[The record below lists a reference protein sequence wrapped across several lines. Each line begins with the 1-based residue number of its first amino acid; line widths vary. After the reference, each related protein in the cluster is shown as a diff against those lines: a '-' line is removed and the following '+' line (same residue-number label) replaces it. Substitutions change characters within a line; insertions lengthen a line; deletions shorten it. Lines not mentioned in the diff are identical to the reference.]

1 MNITIQEHP
10 NGIVVELDG
19 KLDTG
24 TSLGVDQALKEVAG
38 DQLQALP
45 EGARLLVV
53 DCTKVPFISSAG
65 LRVLLATGKALRR
78 SRGELRISGLNE
90 APRKVFQISGFD
102 RFFKVFPDSET
113 ALSA

>member
-1 MNITIQEHP
+1 MDITIHEHL

-24 TSLGVDQALKEVAG
+24 TSSAVETALKEVAG
-38 DQLQALP
+38 NKLQALP
-45 EGARLLVV
+45 EGAHVLVV

-65 LRVLLATGKALRR
+65 LRVLLATGKTLRR
-78 SRGELRISGLNE
+78 SKGELRISGLNE

-102 RFFKVFPDSET
+102 RFFKVYPDAAA